1 MVDFRVDALTES
13 TLSSFEDVE
22 RQINRTIRA
31 TENLVDRPLENLIR
45 NLGRAAE
52 KGNSAS
58 RSLERFGEDLL
69 TAVTENL
76 VQNVFGSLGG
86 GSVRGQNQSRSSGLD
101 TILAPVLGSI
111 FSGQPGLGQ
120 ASGLGGFGSNPVNV
134 TVFNNSNAQAQVS
147 ERTNSRGQ
155 REVEIMIDN
164 MVASSLSQGQQ
175 TRSVLRSI
183 FGIDNLLRSR

>member
-86 GSVRGQNQSRSSGLD
+86 GPVRGQSQSRSSGLD

-111 FSGQPGLGQ
+111 FSGQSGLGQ
-120 ASGLGGFGSNPVNV
+120 TSGLGGLGSNPVNV